1 LRDPTRAK
9 SEVLDKVLQ
18 SNSRQLEESTK
29 NIDEIRSILVH
40 WVKNSKE
47 RTAISIIL
55 DDQKKVVKVVKAL
68 GRLVDDLTE
77 VSKQYV

>member
-55 DDQKKVVKVVKAL
+55 DDQKKVVKAL